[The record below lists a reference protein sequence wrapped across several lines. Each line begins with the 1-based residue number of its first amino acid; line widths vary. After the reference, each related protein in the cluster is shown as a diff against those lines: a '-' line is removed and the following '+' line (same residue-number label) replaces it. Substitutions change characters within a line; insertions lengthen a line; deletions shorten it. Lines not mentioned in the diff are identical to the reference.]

1 MKTYEFEIACTA
13 TNTTDIII
21 SNCPKEAIISFTK
34 KNPDTIHWSKTI
46 IDTRVIS
53 ETVNSNQALI
63 DEYRGLIEVREAQ
76 LETLENEVAQNRHN
90 TYLSESNNSLHYQI
104 KQEIRI
110 YQQFITKL
118 EGAK

>member
-63 DEYRGLIEVREAQ
+63 DEYRGLIESME
-76 LETLENEVAQNRHN
+76 LEVQERKQKLYNRHAVQIHDRLERE
-90 TYLSESNNSLHYQI
+90 YEES
-104 KQEIRI
+104 KIRLDERK
-110 YQQFITKL
+110 QFITKL
-118 EGAK
+118 EAVK